1 MVVVDTV
8 VLVFVE
14 VDEAVEVKV
23 AEVTDSVLDDE
34 PVEEEVD
41 VDMVVDDVTVV
52 VDEVM
57 VSVLLVLDSVELE
70 VAVVIVEVSVVCVG
84 V

>member
-1 MVVVDTV
+1 MVVDTV